1 MRLRPSTAPG
11 TAVDGDRTPLET
23 LIRQDR
29 RVEQVTG
36 LVSDL
41 SRSLEFFSGP
51 RFGRD
56 ARVFRHRFRD
66 RRVETAVQG
75 LEFLGGD
82 WRILFDGE
90 FGHGLTNV
98 SIVVNDL
105 RHGEPEGEQVAPVA
119 RRGGADRTLG
129 MCRTR

>member
-36 LVSDL
+36 LVNDL
-41 SRSLEFFSGP
+41 SRSLGFFSGP
-51 RFGRD
+51 RD
-56 ARVFRHRFRD
+56 ARVFCHRFRD
-66 RRVETAVQG
+66 RRVETAVLG

-90 FGHGLTNV
+90 FADGLTNV

-105 RHGEPEGEQVAPVA
+105 RYGEPEGEQVAPVA
-119 RRGGADRTLG
+119 RRRGADRTLG
-129 MCRTR
+129 MCRTH